1 MSLENFSFRLEQW
14 TNIFHFW
21 HLQKPDLPS
30 RFGDKKGPNFKK
42 GTTTR
47 VLEHQSSYVKHG
59 EKDRP
64 CRYAQVRAF
73 YPLTSSLSS
82 TSIPPSLSSSICLWI
97 MRRASRLNRSSSVKH
112 GGLRELQGSKR
123 GKTQQKILVTA
134 SLEYDDSKQ
143 DTECEF
149 LYVHTYLT
157 ALSLQII
164 DRWQIFTKKWKERHP
179 LFNRP
184 HRRGWDS

>member
-1 MSLENFSFRLEQW
+1 MSSFDSP
-14 TNIFHFW
+14 W
-21 HLQKPDLPS
+21 HS
-30 RFGDKKGPNFKK
+30 S
-42 GTTTR
+42 GTGINLRSEIKMKST
-47 VLEHQSSYVKHG
+47 
-59 EKDRP
+59 
-64 CRYAQVRAF
+64 AQVRAF

-123 GKTQQKILVTA
+123 GKTNQNNKKKNVSSI

-143 DTECEF
+143 DIGCEF

-157 ALSLQII
+157 ARNCQVT
-164 DRWQIFTKKWKERHP
+164 DRWQIFYQEK
-179 LFNRP
+179 
-184 HRRGWDS
+184 

>member
-1 MSLENFSFRLEQW
+1 MSSFDSP
-14 TNIFHFW
+14 W
-21 HLQKPDLPS
+21 HS
-30 RFGDKKGPNFKK
+30 S
-42 GTTTR
+42 GTGIN
-47 VLEHQSSYVKHG
+47 LSSEIKM
-59 EKDRP
+59 KST
-64 CRYAQVRAF
+64 AQVRAF

-123 GKTQQKILVTA
+123 GKTNQNNKKKNVSSI

-143 DTECEF
+143 DIGCEF

-157 ALSLQII
+157 ARNCQVI
-164 DRWQIFTKKWKERHP
+164 DRWQIFYQEKEEKHP
-179 LFNRP
+179 LFNQP